1 MFIDLKETLAKEPNE
16 NIQLIAVEDYILSQ
30 RKNLKA

>member
-16 NIQLIAVEDYILSQ
+16 NIQLIVERLYPFPEEDIKKL
-30 RKNLKA
+30 